1 MSSRGVVEIR
11 VSASSKSSS
20 SFSSSKCLWFF
31 FRPRKRE
38 TQILKFLPFFR
49 LPVRPRIAFRNLC
62 RFLRFITSGGG
73 GGLDNR
79 IFSRER
85 LKKKKRKEKKNIL
98 TNCGKR
104 EILVACK
111 YFAHKN
117 PAKCVLYSRWSWI
130 AFAARYLL
138 MDSQRQKRK
147 ANRIS
152 LTRWLWL
159 AFGCFLIN
167 S

>member
-20 SFSSSKCLWFF
+20 SFSSSKCLWVFF
-31 FRPRKRE
+31 SSQKTRNADPE
-38 TQILKFLPFFR
+38 ISPLFR

-85 LKKKKRKEKKNIL
+85 LKKNRKTYLPIAV
-98 TNCGKR
+98 KR